1 MALSVNFV
9 TDLQELF
16 RYPFMQHALE
26 AGTIVAVIAGIV
38 GYFVVLRRSS
48 FAAHALSHIGFAGAA
63 GAVLFAVNPVYGLLL
78 FTGVGGSAMAV
89 LSPRAA
95 HCVVHIGTTLSFMLA
110 SGVFFISLLHESS
123 RLTFSILI
131 CLSLL

>member
-26 AGTIVAVIAGIV
+26 AGTIVAVSAGIV

-48 FAAHALSHIGFAGAA
+48 FAAQVLSHVGFAAAA
-63 GAVLFAVNPVYGLLL
+63 GVGWFAVNPFYGLLL
-78 FTGVGGSAMAV
+78 STVVGGAAMDC
-89 LSPRAA
+89 LSPRAL
-95 HCVVHIGTTLSFMLA
+95 HSDVRIGTFL
-110 SGVFFISLLHESS
+110 
-123 RLTFSILI
+123 
-131 CLSLL
+131 

>member
-78 FTGVGGSAMAV
+78 LTGVGGSTMTV

-95 HCVVHIGTTLSFMLA
+95 HRDVHIVTVLPFVIGLGILA
-110 SGVFFISLLHESS
+110 INIHAVN
-123 RLTFSILI
+123 
-131 CLSLL
+131 